1 MITKAQQKATTKY
14 MQKVYDTTVIRFHKG
29 QRDKIKA
36 YAEKNGESL
45 NGYINRLIF
54 EDMQKH
60 GEPLSTAPPLLDS

>member
-1 MITKAQQKATTKY
+1 MSKSDTRAKNKY
-14 MQKVYDTTVIRFHKG
+14 NAKNYDRLAISVRKG

-45 NGYINRLIF
+45 NAYINRLIA

-60 GEPLSTAPPLLDS
+60 GEPLPPAPPALDDE